1 MSFCK
6 NSSQQLS
13 MNDRLSRLTDR
24 ERKRLENS
32 WAKAFGDVL
41 FPMINEDR
49 FSVLYSKTPASR
61 PNNPVNVYF
70 GLLVLKAMFGQSDE
84 EALDSLLFDIRYQYA
99 LHTTSMEEQPVSR
112 NSLSNFRN
120 AVYAYAQRTGRD
132 LIQEEVEAH
141 AQEIG
146 QLLDIDG
153 TSSRMDSMM
162 ISSSCRELSRLELV
176 YACVSRMVAAMAT
189 TGQEAIPEGMRA
201 YLEEGYRNRI
211 IYHSKQTDVTVRLKQ
226 AMDDAEALLGQ
237 LKGDPL
243 QESEAYALLRRMVE
257 EQTEETDGGRQ
268 LRPAKEIKP
277 ESLQNPSDPDAAYRT
292 KDGKKCIGY
301 VGNLKE
307 AFNKTDSV
315 ITQYDL
321 QKATYSDAQFME
333 DLLEKQAGEA
343 DPAGGQELLVDGA
356 YYSDGAAIQAE
367 KQNIRLIPSGIV
379 GREPKGDYSVFEIDE
394 ETHEVLKCRQGHPPI
409 HQQFKKG
416 IYKAYFNKEDCQ
428 DCPHRSGCPVSEQRR
443 RYMLKVA
450 ETQYHTSRVRKEMKN
465 DEYRKRAM
473 KRAGVEGLPSVL
485 RRKYQMD
492 HLPVRGL
499 VRVKTWFGFKIEA
512 INVFR
517 YVKRNERHRRQQRR
531 VLRALSF
538 FKYFLESQSDCYD
551 LLI

>member
-6 NSSQQLS
+6 NPSQQLS
-13 MNDRLSRLTDR
+13 MSGPLAKLTDR
-24 ERKRLENS
+24 ERKRLERS
-32 WAKAFGDVL
+32 WAKEFGDVL

-49 FSVLYSKTPASR
+49 FSVLYSENPASR

-99 LHTTSMEEQPVSR
+99 LHTTSMEEQPVSK

-120 AVYAYAQRTGRD
+120 AVYAYTQRTGRD

-141 AQEIG
+141 AQNI
-146 QLLDIDG
+146 QKLLDIDG
-153 TSSRMDSMM
+153 AAMRMDSMM
-162 ISSSCRELSRLELV
+162 ISSACKELSRLELV
-176 YACVSRMVAAMAT
+176 YACVSRMVHTMAAT
-189 TGQEAIPEGMRA
+189 KRDVIPEGMQA
-201 YLEEGYRNRI
+201 YLEEGHRNKT
-211 IYHSKQTDVTVRLKQ
+211 IYHSKQTDVAVRLKQ
-226 AMDDAEALLGQ
+226 AMDDANVLLGQ
-237 LKGDPL
+237 LAGNPL
-243 QESEAYALLRRMVE
+243 RESEAYTLLRRMVE
-257 EQTEETDGGRQ
+257 EQTEEKDGKRQ
-268 LRPAKEIKP
+268 LRPAKEVEP
-277 ESLQNPSDPDAAYRT
+277 NSLQNPSDPDAAYRT

-333 DLLEKQAGEA
+333 DLLEKQVEKA
-343 DPAGGQELLVDGA
+343 DPAREKELLVDGA
-356 YYSDGAAIQAE
+356 YYSDGAAIRAE

-379 GREPKGDYSVFEIDE
+379 GREPKGDYSAFEIDE
-394 ETHEVLKCRQGHPPI
+394 GKHTVLRCPQGKVPI
-409 HQQFKKG
+409 HQQFKKR
-416 IYKAYFNKEDCQ
+416 IYKAYFSKEDCQ
-428 DCPHRSGCPVSEQRR
+428 ACPYRSECPVSEQER

-450 ETQYHTSRVRKEMKN
+450 ETQYHTSKVRKAMKT

-512 INVFR
+512 INVLR
-517 YVKRNERHRRQQRR
+517 YVKRDERHRRRQRIA
-531 VLRALSF
+531 LRTLSF
-538 FKYFLESQSDCYD
+538 FRYFPDCQFDCCY
-551 LLI
+551 LPI